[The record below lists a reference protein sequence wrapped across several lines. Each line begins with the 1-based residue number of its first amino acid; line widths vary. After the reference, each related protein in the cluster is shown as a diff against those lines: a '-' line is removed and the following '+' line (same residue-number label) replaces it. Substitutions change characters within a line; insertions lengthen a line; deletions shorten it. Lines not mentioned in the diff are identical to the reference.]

1 MKLLFVDCCISQ
13 RGADSRTRALAD
25 AFLNAFRAKHPE
37 AEVETV
43 SQETLLD
50 LKPFDAAM
58 LNDRDALASVGV
70 WDAPVIDLARQFRA
84 ADGIAVA
91 APYWDLSFPA
101 QLKIYIE
108 NIYATGIVTRYDAAG
123 RPEGMCRAEELIY
136 VTTSGGPFDGRFGY
150 GYVKALAEDYF
161 GISATR
167 LLLAEG
173 LDIQGNDPEA
183 ILQRVLAEN
192 GLTEA

>member
-1 MKLLFVDCCISQ
+1 MI
-13 RGADSRTRALAD
+13 
-25 AFLNAFRAKHPE
+25 
-37 AEVETV
+37 
-43 SQETLLD
+43 
-50 LKPFDAAM
+50 
-58 LNDRDALASVGV
+58 
-70 WDAPVIDLARQFRA
+70 
-84 ADGIAVA
+84 A
-91 APYWDLSFPA
+91 APYWALSFPA

-108 NIYATGIVTRYDAAG
+108 NIYATGIVTRYGADG
-123 RPEGMCRAEELIY
+123 RPEVMCRAEELIY

-161 GISATR
+161 GIPATR

-183 ILQRVLAEN
+183 ILQKVMAEN

>member
-1 MKLLFVDCCISQ
+1 MN
-13 RGADSRTRALAD
+13 SRTDRLARALLKKLGEYEELRLYD
-25 AFLNAFRAKHPE
+25 EPIRAMDPQRLPHRE
-37 AEVETV
+37 E
-43 SQETLLD
+43 LLD
-50 LKPFDAAM
+50 RGELDGEIF
-58 LNDRDALASVGV
+58 RYSH
-70 WDAPVIDLARQFRA
+70 QFAA
-84 ADGIAVA
+84 ADRIVIA
-91 APYWDLSFPA
+91 APYWDLSFP
-101 QLKIYIE
+101 
-108 NIYATGIVTRYDAAG
+108 TRYGADG

-161 GISATR
+161 GIPATR

-183 ILQRVLAEN
+183 ILQKVMAEN

>member
-1 MKLLFVDCCISQ
+1 MTLYINCCP
-13 RGADSRTRALAD
+13 RPNSRTDRLARAL
-25 AFLNAFRAKHPE
+25 LKKPRI
-37 AEVETV
+37 
-43 SQETLLD
+43 LILD
-50 LKPFDAAM
+50 D
-58 LNDRDALASVGV
+58 STS
-70 WDAPVIDLARQFRA
+70 
-84 ADGIAVA
+84 AV
-91 APYWDLSFPA
+91 DLSFPA

>member
-1 MKLLFVDCCISQ
+1 M
-13 RGADSRTRALAD
+13 R
-25 AFLNAFRAKHPE
+25 
-37 AEVETV
+37 
-43 SQETLLD
+43 
-50 LKPFDAAM
+50 
-58 LNDRDALASVGV
+58 
-70 WDAPVIDLARQFRA
+70 
-84 ADGIAVA
+84 A

-108 NIYATGIVTRYDAAG
+108 NIYATGIVTRYGADG

-161 GISATR
+161 GIPATR

-173 LDIQGNDPEA
+173 LDIRGNDPEA
-183 ILQRVLAEN
+183 ILQKVMAEN

>member
-1 MKLLFVDCCISQ
+1 MVFPDYENSILALPNGVLARF
-13 RGADSRTRALAD
+13 GAPAHGSTLPALDAAD
-25 AFLNAFRAKHPE
+25 A
-37 AEVETV
+37 VV
-43 SQETLLD
+43 
-50 LKPFDAAM
+50 
-58 LNDRDALASVGV
+58 
-70 WDAPVIDLARQFRA
+70 
-84 ADGIAVA
+84 VA

-108 NIYATGIVTRYDAAG
+108 NIYATGIVTRYGADG

-161 GISATR
+161 GIPATR

-183 ILQRVLAEN
+183 ILQKVMAEN